1 MTRKQT
7 KNQSISGRDAN
18 PFAPEKIREG
28 KGENPKPS
36 DDKGQ
41 NIAQNTRNQGYQQD
55 R

>member
-1 MTRKQT
+1 MTHKRAD
-7 KNQSISGRDAN
+7 NHPGRQRDKERFEPSEIAKDE
-18 PFAPEKIREG
+18 PQKA
-28 KGENPKPS
+28 KGV